1 MRIIDSY
8 EVEMDMLMEELR
20 KRPSVR
26 RDQRLSENV
35 KQKVKKQIS
44 HSDKM

>member
-26 RDQRLSENV
+26 RDLRFSENV
-35 KQKVKKQIS
+35 KQKVKKQMS
-44 HSDKM
+44 HSDKL

>member
-35 KQKVKKQIS
+35 KQKVKKADFS
-44 HSDKM
+44 